1 MLTQVSNCSAMA
13 LHDSTTSL
21 HTANFDASILDRKT
35 LKRSLKC
42 LQYFIT
48 PDNDGGGSVITAL
61 FIFLLV

>member
-1 MLTQVSNCSAMA
+1 MA